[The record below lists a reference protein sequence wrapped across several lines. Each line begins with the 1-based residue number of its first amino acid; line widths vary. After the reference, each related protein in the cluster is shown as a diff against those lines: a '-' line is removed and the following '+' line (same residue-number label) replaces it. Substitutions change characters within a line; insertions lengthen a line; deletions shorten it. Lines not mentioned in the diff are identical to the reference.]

1 MMSDAGRRGS
11 APVEFVL
18 VSSLLVAVVLALI
31 QLSVVVHVRHTLIGS
46 AQEGA
51 RWASYY
57 DTRISEGVSLTR
69 RLISE
74 GLSAGYAEN
83 VSVTPG
89 SVAGQ
94 PGIRVSVTA
103 PLPTIG
109 LWSGGGSLRVWADA
123 PLERPQN

>member
-1 MMSDAGRRGS
+1 
-11 APVEFVL
+11 VEFVL

-31 QLSVVVHVRHTLIGS
+31 QLSVVVHVRHTLIAS

-57 DTRISEGVSLTR
+57 DTHLSEGVGLTR

-74 GLSAGYAEN
+74 GLSPGYAEN
-83 VSVTPG
+83 VTVTPG

-94 PGIRVSVTA
+94 PGVRVIVTA

-123 PLERPQN
+123 PLERPKN

>member
-1 MMSDAGRRGS
+1 MPAHSHRGS

-31 QLSVVVHVRHTLIGS
+31 QLSVVIHVRHTLIAS

-57 DTRISEGVSLTR
+57 DTHAGEGVALTR
-69 RLISE
+69 RLISD
-74 GLSAGYAEN
+74 GLSPKYAES
-83 VSVTPG
+83 VTVTPG

-94 PGIRVSVTA
+94 PGVRVIVTA
-103 PLPTIG
+103 PLPTMG

-123 PLERPQN
+123 PLERPKN

>member
-1 MMSDAGRRGS
+1 M
-11 APVEFVL
+11 
-18 VSSLLVAVVLALI
+18 SSLLVAVVLALI
-31 QLSVVVHVRHTLIGS
+31 QLSVVVHVRHTLIAS

-57 DTRISEGVSLTR
+57 DTPVGDGVALTR
-69 RLISE
+69 RLISD
-74 GLSAGYAEN
+74 GLSPRYAS
-83 VSVTPG
+83 SVTLSRG

-94 PGIRVSVTA
+94 PGVRVIVTA

>member
-1 MMSDAGRRGS
+1 MPNPGRRGS

-18 VSSLLVAVVLALI
+18 VSSLLVAIVLALI
-31 QLSVVVHVRHTLIGS
+31 QLSLIVHVRHTLIAS

-57 DTRISEGVSLTR
+57 DTAASEGAALTR

-74 GLSAGYAEN
+74 GLSLRYAE
-83 VSVTPG
+83 SVTVSPG

-94 PGIRVSVTA
+94 PGVRVVVEA
-103 PLPTIG
+103 PLPTLG
-109 LWSGGGSLRVWADA
+109 LWSGGGTLRVWADA
-123 PLERPQN
+123 PLERPKN

>member
-1 MMSDAGRRGS
+1 MVSQRDRGS

-18 VSSLLVAVVLALI
+18 VSSLLVAVVLSLI
-31 QLSVVVHVRHTLIGS
+31 QLSVVIHVRHTLIAS

-57 DTRISEGVSLTR
+57 DTQMSEGVALTR

-74 GLSAGYAEN
+74 GLSPGYA
-83 VSVTPG
+83 G
-89 SVAGQ
+89 SVIAAPGTVGGQ
-94 PGIRVSVTA
+94 PGIRIIVTS

-123 PLERPQN
+123 PLERPKN

>member
-1 MMSDAGRRGS
+1 MVAGQRGN

-31 QLSVVVHVRHTLIGS
+31 QLSVVVHVRHTLIAS

-57 DTRISEGVSLTR
+57 DTAVSEGVAVTR
-69 RLISE
+69 QLIAD
-74 GLSAGYAEN
+74 GLSPRYADG

-89 SVAGQ
+89 SVVGR
-94 PGIRVSVTA
+94 PGVRVSVVA
-103 PLPTIG
+103 PIPAIG
-109 LWSGGGSLRVWADA
+109 LWGGGGQMRVWADA
-123 PLERPQN
+123 PLERPLN

>member
-1 MMSDAGRRGS
+1 M
-11 APVEFVL
+11 EFVL

-31 QLSVVVHVRHTLIGS
+31 QLSVVVHVRHTLIAS

-57 DTRISEGVSLTR
+57 DTQMSEGVALTR
-69 RLISE
+69 RLIGE
-74 GLSAGYAEN
+74 GLSPGYAGN
-83 VSVTPG
+83 VTASPG
-89 SVAGQ
+89 TVGGQ
-94 PGIRVSVTA
+94 PGIRIVVTS

-123 PLERPQN
+123 PLERPKN